1 MAAMAAG
8 GGGRCPRSIF
18 DDRSATHH
26 FHLRFPVKRLAR
38 VAHRCV
44 EAWAMSRPVRI
55 TNAHQSITFSR
66 RMLLLSGAEAAV
78 GTMLIGRMGWLA
90 IAQNEKYALLSES
103 NRVQLIPV
111 PPRRGWIVDRNE
123 KPIAI
128 NKASFRV
135 DIIPQQMVKG
145 NDIVSEVAKLIDLPP
160 DEVDRINRELAVSRG
175 FQPVSVADNVPY
187 EQYAAITVRLPE
199 LPGISASR
207 GFTRFYPGGST
218 VGQLIGYVGAA
229 SADEYEKENKNPL
242 LLIPGVKIGKE
253 GLEKTL
259 EPILRG
265 QPGGQRVEVTAR
277 GKLVKELDPK
287 PDRSGN
293 TVQLTI
299 DSDLH
304 QFAARRI
311 GDQSAAVVVID
322 VTNGDILAMPSMPSF
337 DPNNFS
343 DGISTNEWKML
354 SQDDH
359 LPLVDKAL
367 ESLYPSGS
375 TIKPSMAMALLN
387 AGIERGQRVNCTG
400 AFQLGNHTFHCD
412 KRHGPVDMDAA
423 VAHSCD
429 VYFYTMCLRVGADR
443 LAPMVRSMGFGEKF
457 DLPFDNQRFGTI
469 PDPDWMMRKYHRKWQ
484 GYDTVN
490 MSIGQG
496 MVLINP
502 LQLAVMAS
510 RLATGKR
517 VVPRLLK
524 SQPVAPQTQLAVD
537 EDHLNFIRKAMWGV
551 VDHGTAAGAKLPLDG
566 IQMAGKTG
574 TAQTHNLAAHE
585 RGDYTSATW
594 KLRDHSLFMPFV
606 PFDKPRYAAA
616 AIVEHGGFGAAVAA
630 PLVRDTLL
638 FLYDR
643 QKAIANLQTFEQSI
657 GGTLAERLARKTAAW
672 RSANGLL
679 PLPTKQG

>member
-1 MAAMAAG
+1 MK
-8 GGGRCPRSIF
+8 PI
-18 DDRSATHH
+18 
-26 FHLRFPVKRLAR
+26 
-38 VAHRCV
+38 
-44 EAWAMSRPVRI
+44 RI
-55 TNAHQSITFSR
+55 TNTHQSITFSR
-66 RMLLLSGAEAAV
+66 RMLVLGGAQAAV
-78 GTMLIGRMGWLA
+78 GGLLIGRLGWLA
-90 IAQNEKYALLSES
+90 IAENEKYQLLSES

-111 PPRRGWIVDRNE
+111 PPRRGWINDRYG

-135 DIIPQQMVKG
+135 DLIPQQLDKSHDV
-145 NDIVSEVAKLIDLPP
+145 VPEVARLLDLES
-160 DEVDRINRELAVSRG
+160 DDVDRIRRDLAQSRG

-187 EQYAAITVRLPE
+187 EQYAAITVRLPD
-199 LPGISASR
+199 LPGVAASQ

-218 VGQLIGYVGAA
+218 VGQLVGYVGAA
-229 SADEYEKENKNPL
+229 SAVEYEKENKNPL
-242 LLIPGVKIGKE
+242 LLVPGVKIGKE

-259 EPILRG
+259 EPVLRG

-277 GKLVKELDPK
+277 GKIVKELDPK
-287 PDRSGN
+287 PDISGG

-304 QFAARRI
+304 QYAARRI

-322 VTNGDILAMPSMPSF
+322 VTTGDILAMPSMPSF

-343 DGISTNEWKML
+343 DGISQAEWKML

-359 LPLVDKAL
+359 VPLVDKAL

-375 TIKPSMAMALLN
+375 TIKPSMALALLN
-387 AGIERGQRVNCTG
+387 AGIDRKQIVVCNG

-412 KRHGPVDMDAA
+412 KRHGPLDMDGA
-423 VAHSCD
+423 VVHSCD
-429 VYFYTMCLRVGADR
+429 VYFYTMCLRVGAEK
-443 LAPMVRSMGFGEKF
+443 LSPMVRSMGFGEKF
-457 DLPFDNQRFGTI
+457 DLPFETQRYGTI

-524 SQPVAPQTQLAVD
+524 SKPVVPQTQLAVD
-537 EDHLNFIRKAMWGV
+537 QDHLDFIRKAMWGV
-551 VDHGTAAGAKLPLDG
+551 VDHGTAAAAKFPIPE

-574 TAQTHNLAAHE
+574 TAQTHNLSAGE
-585 RGDYTSATW
+585 RGDYTAANW
-594 KLRDHSLFMPFV
+594 KLRDHSLFMAFL
-606 PFDKPRYAAA
+606 PFDNPRYACGT
-616 AIVEHGGFGAAVAA
+616 IVEHGGFGAAVAA
-630 PLVRDTLL
+630 PLVRDTLT
-638 FLYDR
+638 FLYDK
-643 QKAIANLQTFEQSI
+643 QKAMDALNTFEQSI
-657 GGTLAERLARKTAAW
+657 GGPLEDRIVRKTAAW
-672 RSANGLL
+672 RQANGLPPL
-679 PLPTKQG
+679 PPTKQA

>member
-1 MAAMAAG
+1 MASVARCQACRRRAGVHPDGAA
-8 GGGRCPRSIF
+8 
-18 DDRSATHH
+18 HH
-26 FHLRFPVKRLAR
+26 CLHLPVPGLRLGYR
-38 VAHRCV
+38 AHRRV
-44 EAWAMSRPVRI
+44 EARPMKYMRI
-55 TNAHQSITFSR
+55 TTAHQSIAFSR
-66 RMLLLSGAEAAV
+66 RMMLLGGAQAAV

-90 IAQNEKYALLSES
+90 VAQNQKYQLLSES

-111 PPRRGWIVDRNE
+111 PPRRGWIIDRNG

-128 NKASFRV
+128 NRSSFRV
-135 DIIPQQMVKG
+135 DIIPQQLVDGAKVVT
-145 NDIVSEVAKLIDLPP
+145 DVARLIDLPP

-311 GDQSAAVVVID
+311 GDQSAAVIVLD

-337 DPNNFS
+337 NPNNFS
-343 DGISTNEWKML
+343 DGISGNEWKML

-387 AGIERGQRVNCTG
+387 AGIDRKQRVNCTG
-400 AFQLGNHTFHCD
+400 SYPLGNHVFHCD

-423 VAHSCD
+423 VVHSCD
-429 VYFYTMCLRVGADR
+429 IYFYDMCRRGGAEK
-443 LAPMVRSMGFGEKF
+443 LAPMIRSMGFGEKF
-457 DLPFDNQRFGTI
+457 DLPFDDQRYGTV
-469 PDPDWMMRKYHRKWQ
+469 PDPQWMMRKYHREWQ
-484 GYDTVN
+484 TYDTIN

-524 SQPVAPQTQLAVD
+524 NKPVVPQTQLAVD
-537 EDHLNFIRKAMWGV
+537 ADHLIFIRKAMAGV

-574 TAQTHNLAAHE
+574 TAQTHRLSASE
-585 RGDYTSATW
+585 RGNYTASQW
-594 KLRDHSLFMPFV
+594 KLRDHSLFMAFV
-606 PFDKPRYAAA
+606 PYDNPRYAAA

-630 PLVRDTLL
+630 PLIRDTLTY
-638 FLYDR
+638 LYDK
-643 QKAIANLQTFEQSI
+643 QKAVEALNLFEQSI
-657 GGTLAERLARKTAAW
+657 GGTLNERLARKTAAW
-672 RSANGLL
+672 RSANGLP
-679 PLPTKQG
+679 PLPPKQA

>member
-1 MAAMAAG
+1 MK
-8 GGGRCPRSIF
+8 PI
-18 DDRSATHH
+18 
-26 FHLRFPVKRLAR
+26 
-38 VAHRCV
+38 
-44 EAWAMSRPVRI
+44 RI
-55 TNAHQSITFSR
+55 TNTHQSITFSR
-66 RMLLLSGAEAAV
+66 RMLVLGGAQAAV
-78 GTMLIGRMGWLA
+78 GGLLIGRLGWLA
-90 IAQNEKYALLSES
+90 IAENEKYQLLSES

-111 PPRRGWIVDRNE
+111 PPRRGWIIDRYG

-135 DIIPQQMVKG
+135 DIIPQQLDKSHDV
-145 NDIVSEVAKLIDLPP
+145 VPQVAQLLDL
-160 DEVDRINRELAVSRG
+160 DSDDVDRIRRDLVQSRG

-187 EQYAAITVRLPE
+187 EQYAAITVRLPD
-199 LPGISASR
+199 LPGVAASQ

-218 VGQLIGYVGAA
+218 VGQLVGYVGAA
-229 SADEYEKENKNPL
+229 SAVEYEKENKNPL

-277 GKLVKELDPK
+277 GKIVKELDPK
-287 PDRSGN
+287 PDISGG

-304 QFAARRI
+304 QYAARRI

-322 VTNGDILAMPSMPSF
+322 VANGDILAMPSMPSF

-343 DGISTNEWKML
+343 DGISQAEWKML
-354 SQDDH
+354 SEDDH
-359 LPLVDKAL
+359 VPLVDKAL

-375 TIKPSMAMALLN
+375 TIKPSMALALLN
-387 AGIERGQRVNCTG
+387 AGIDRKQIVNCSG

-412 KRHGPVDMDAA
+412 KRHGPLDMDGA
-423 VAHSCD
+423 VVHSCD
-429 VYFYTMCLRVGADR
+429 VYFYTMCLRVGAEK

-457 DLPFDNQRFGTI
+457 DLPFDNQRYGTI
-469 PDPDWMMRKYHRKWQ
+469 PDPDWMMRKYHRQWQ

-524 SQPVAPQTQLAVD
+524 NKPAAPQTQLAVD
-537 EDHLNFIRKAMWGV
+537 QDHLDFIRKAMWGV
-551 VDHGTAAGAKLPLDG
+551 VDHGTAAAAKFPVAG

-574 TAQTHNLAAHE
+574 TAETHNLSAGE
-585 RGDYTSATW
+585 RGDYTAASW
-594 KLRDHSLFMPFV
+594 KLRDHSLFMAFI
-606 PFDKPRYAAA
+606 PFDNPRYAAGT
-616 AIVEHGGFGAAVAA
+616 IVEHGGFGAAVAA
-630 PLVRDTLL
+630 PIIRDTLT
-638 FLYDR
+638 FLYDK
-643 QKAIANLQTFEQSI
+643 QKAVEALNVFEQSI
-657 GGTLAERLARKTAAW
+657 GGPPDVRLAKKTAAW
-672 RSANGLL
+672 RQANGLPPL
-679 PLPTKQG
+679 PPTKQA

>member
-1 MAAMAAG
+1 MSKAK
-8 GGGRCPRSIF
+8 
-18 DDRSATHH
+18 
-26 FHLRFPVKRLAR
+26 RFT
-38 VAHRCV
+38 
-44 EAWAMSRPVRI
+44 S
-55 TNAHQSITFSR
+55 AHQSISFSR
-66 RMLLLSGAEAAV
+66 RMMLLGGAQV
-78 GTMLIGRMGWLA
+78 GVGALLIGRLGWLS
-90 IAQNEKYALLSES
+90 IAQNAKYQLLSES

-111 PPRRGWIVDRNE
+111 PPRRGWIIDRNG
-123 KPIAI
+123 KPLAI
-128 NKASFRV
+128 NRSSFRV
-135 DIIPQQMVKG
+135 DIIPQQLTDGPRVIATLTDLLK
-145 NDIVSEVAKLIDLPP
+145 LPP
-160 DEVDRINRELAVSRG
+160 DEVDRIHRELEHSRG
-175 FQPVSVADNVPY
+175 FQPVSVADNIPY

-199 LPGISASR
+199 LAGVAASR
-207 GFTRFYPGGST
+207 GFTRFYPGGPA
-218 VGQLIGYVGAA
+218 VGQLVGYVGAA
-229 SADEYEKENKNPL
+229 SAAEYEKENKNPL

-259 EPILRG
+259 EPTLRG

-287 PDRSGN
+287 PDRSGGS
-293 TVQLTI
+293 VQLTI
-299 DSDLH
+299 DADLH
-304 QFAARRI
+304 EYAARRI
-311 GDQSAAVVVID
+311 GDQSCSVVILD

-343 DGISTNEWKML
+343 DGISKNEWKML
-354 SQDDH
+354 SGDDH

-387 AGIERGQRVNCTG
+387 AGIDRKQRVNCTG
-400 AFQLGNHTFHCD
+400 SYPLGNHVFHCD

-423 VAHSCD
+423 IVKSCD
-429 VYFYTMCLRVGADR
+429 IYFYDMCRRVGAEK

-457 DLPFDNQRFGTI
+457 DLPVDNQRYGTV
-469 PDPDWMMRKYHRKWQ
+469 PDPEWMMRKYHREWQ
-484 GYDTVN
+484 TYDTIN

-524 SQPVAPQTQLAVD
+524 NTPVVPQTQLAVD
-537 EDHLNFIRKAMWGV
+537 ADHLNFIRSAMAGV
-551 VDHGTAAGAKLPLDG
+551 VDHGTAAAAKLPLDG

-574 TAQTHNLAAHE
+574 TAQTHALSASE
-585 RGDYTSATW
+585 RGNYTAALW
-594 KLRDHSLFMPFV
+594 KLRDHSLFMGFV
-606 PFDKPRYAAA
+606 PFNNPRYAAA

-638 FLYDR
+638 FLYDK
-643 QKAIANLQTFEQSI
+643 QKAIQALNVFEQSI
-657 GGTLAERLARKTAAW
+657 GGTLAERAARKTASW
-672 RSANGLL
+672 RTANGLP
-679 PLPTKQG
+679 PLLTTQA

>member
-1 MAAMAAG
+1 MK
-8 GGGRCPRSIF
+8 
-18 DDRSATHH
+18 HV
-26 FHLRFPVKRLAR
+26 RF
-38 VAHRCV
+38 
-44 EAWAMSRPVRI
+44 

-66 RMLLLSGAEAAV
+66 RMLLLTGAQAAV

-90 IAQNEKYALLSES
+90 VAENQKYQLLSES

-111 PPRRGWIVDRNE
+111 PPRRGWIIDRYG

-145 NDIVSEVAKLIDLPP
+145 QDIVDPVSKLLDLS
-160 DEVDRINRELAVSRG
+160 DDDVDRIKRELATSRG
-175 FQPVSVADNVPY
+175 FQPVSVADNIPY

-199 LPGISASR
+199 LPGIAASQ
-207 GFTRFYPGGST
+207 GFTRFYPAGSA
-218 VGQLIGYVGAA
+218 VGQLVGYVGTA
-229 SADEYEKENKNPL
+229 SAAEYEKEGKNPL

-259 EPILRG
+259 EPVLRG

-277 GKLVKELDPK
+277 GKLVKELEPK
-287 PDRSGN
+287 PDRSGG

-299 DSDLH
+299 DADLH
-304 QFAARRI
+304 EYAARRI
-311 GDQSAAVVVID
+311 GDQSAAVVVLD

-337 DPNNFS
+337 NPNNFS
-343 DGISTNEWKML
+343 DGISGNEWKML

-387 AGIERGQRVNCTG
+387 AGIDRNQKVNCTG

-412 KRHGPVDMDAA
+412 KRHGPLDMDGA
-423 VAHSCD
+423 VVHSCD
-429 VYFYTMCLRVGADR
+429 VYFYTMCLRVGAEK
-443 LAPMVRSMGFGEKF
+443 LSPMVRSMGFGEKF
-457 DLPFDNQRFGTI
+457 DLPFDNQRYGTI

-517 VVPRLLK
+517 VIPRLLK

-537 EDHLNFIRKAMWGV
+537 QDHLDFIRKAMWGV
-551 VDHGTAAGAKLPLDG
+551 VDHGTAAAAKLPLQG

-574 TAQTHNLAAHE
+574 TAQTHNLSASE
-585 RGDYTSATW
+585 RGNYTSSVW
-594 KLRDHSLFMPFV
+594 KLRDHSLFMAFV
-606 PFDKPRYAAA
+606 PFDNPRYAAA
-616 AIVEHGGFGAAVAA
+616 TIVEHGGFGAAVAA
-630 PLVRDTLL
+630 PLIRDTIT
-638 FLYDR
+638 FLYDK
-643 QKAIANLQTFEQSI
+643 QKAIAALQAFEQSI
-657 GGTLAERLARKTAAW
+657 GGTLAEREARKTAAW
-672 RSANGLL
+672 RQANGLP
-679 PLPTKQG
+679 PLPAKRA

>member
-1 MAAMAAG
+1 
-8 GGGRCPRSIF
+8 
-18 DDRSATHH
+18 
-26 FHLRFPVKRLAR
+26 
-38 VAHRCV
+38 
-44 EAWAMSRPVRI
+44 
-55 TNAHQSITFSR
+55 
-66 RMLLLSGAEAAV
+66 MLLGGAQAAV

-90 IAQNEKYALLSES
+90 IAQNEKYQLLSES

-111 PPRRGWIVDRNE
+111 PPRRGWIIDRNG

-135 DIIPQQMVKG
+135 DIIPQQMEKG
-145 NDIVSEVAKLIDLPP
+145 RDIVGAVAQLLSLPP
-160 DEVDRINRELAVSRG
+160 DEIDRINRELATSRG

-199 LPGISASR
+199 LPGVAASR
-207 GFTRFYPGGST
+207 GFTRFYPAGSA
-218 VGQLIGYVGAA
+218 VGQLVGYVGAA
-229 SADEYEKENKNPL
+229 SATEYEKEGKNPL

-259 EPILRG
+259 ESTLRG
-265 QPGGQRVEVTAR
+265 EPGGQRVEVTAR
-277 GKLVKELDPK
+277 GKLVKELEPK
-287 PDRSGN
+287 PDRSGG

-299 DSDLH
+299 DADLH
-304 QFAARRI
+304 EYAARRI
-311 GDQSAAVVVID
+311 GDQSCSVVVID

-337 DPNNFS
+337 NPNNFS
-343 DGISTNEWKML
+343 DGISKNEWKML
-354 SQDDH
+354 SEDDH

-387 AGIERGQRVNCTG
+387 AGIDRNQKVNCTG

-412 KRHGPVDMDAA
+412 KRHGPLDMDGA
-423 VAHSCD
+423 VVHSCD
-429 VYFYTMCLRVGADR
+429 VYFYTMCLRVGAEK
-443 LAPMVRSMGFGEKF
+443 LSPMVRSMGFGEKF
-457 DLPFDNQRFGTI
+457 DLPFDNQRYGTI

-502 LQLAVMAS
+502 LQLTVMAS

-517 VVPRLLK
+517 VIPRLLK
-524 SQPVAPQTQLAVD
+524 SKPVAPQAQLEVD
-537 EDHLNFIRKAMWGV
+537 ADHLNFIRTAMAGV
-551 VDHGTAAGAKLPLDG
+551 VDHGTAAAAKLQIPG

-574 TAQTHNLAAHE
+574 TAQTHNLSASE
-585 RGDYTSATW
+585 RGDYTAAVW
-594 KLRDHSLFMPFV
+594 KQRDHSLFMGFA
-606 PFDKPRYAAA
+606 PFDNPRYAAA

-630 PLVRDTLL
+630 PLVRDTIT

-643 QKAIANLQTFEQSI
+643 KQAIASLQAFEQSI
-657 GGTLAERLARKTAAW
+657 GGTLEERSAKKTAAW
-672 RSANGLL
+672 RQANGLP
-679 PLPTKQG
+679 PLPPENA

>member
-1 MAAMAAG
+1 MKHM
-8 GGGRCPRSIF
+8 
-18 DDRSATHH
+18 
-26 FHLRFPVKRLAR
+26 
-38 VAHRCV
+38 
-44 EAWAMSRPVRI
+44 RI
-55 TNAHQSITFSR
+55 TTAHQSITFSR
-66 RMLLLSGAEAAV
+66 RMMLLGGAQAAV
-78 GTMLIGRMGWLA
+78 GGLLIGRMGWLA
-90 IAQNEKYALLSES
+90 IAQNEKYNLLSES

-111 PPRRGWIVDRNE
+111 PPRRGWIIDRNG
-123 KPIAI
+123 KPMAI
-128 NKASFRV
+128 NKVSFRV
-135 DIIPQQMVKG
+135 DLIPQQ
-145 NDIVSEVAKLIDLPP
+145 IVDGPKIVAELQKLMDLPP
-160 DEVDRINRELAVSRG
+160 DEVERITRELSQSRG

-187 EQYAAITVRLPE
+187 EQYAAITVRLPD
-199 LPGISASR
+199 LPGVAASQ
-207 GFTRFYPGGST
+207 GFTRYYPGGPT

-229 SADEYEKENKNPL
+229 SAGEYEKENKNPL

-259 EPILRG
+259 EPVLRG
-265 QPGGQRVEVTAR
+265 EPGGQRVEVTAH

-287 PDRSGN
+287 PDRSGG

-304 QFAARRI
+304 QYAARRI

-343 DGISTNEWKML
+343 DGISKNEWKML
-354 SQDDH
+354 SGDDH

-387 AGIERGQRVNCTG
+387 AGIDRKQIVNCTG

-423 VAHSCD
+423 VVHSCD
-429 VYFYTMCLRVGADR
+429 VYFYSMCLRVGAEK
-443 LAPMVRSMGFGEKF
+443 LSPMVRSMGFGEKF
-457 DLPFDNQRFGTI
+457 DLPFDNQRYGTI

-524 SQPVAPQTQLAVD
+524 NKPIVPQTQLAVD
-537 EDHLNFIRKAMWGV
+537 QDHLDFIRKAMWGV
-551 VDHGTAAGAKLPLDG
+551 VDHGTAAAAKLPLNG
-566 IQMAGKTG
+566 TQMAGKTG
-574 TAQTHNLAAHE
+574 TAQTHNLSASE

-594 KLRDHSLFMPFV
+594 RLRDHSLFMGFV
-606 PFDKPRYAAA
+606 PFDNPRYAAA
-616 AIVEHGGFGAAVAA
+616 TIVEHGGFGAAVAA
-630 PLVRDTLL
+630 PLIRDTLL
-638 FLYDR
+638 FLYDKP
-643 QKAIANLQTFEQSI
+643 KAMTALQNFEQSI
-657 GGTLAERLARKTAAW
+657 GGTPEERMARKTASW
-672 RSANGLL
+672 RAANGLPPL
-679 PLPTKQG
+679 PLKQA